1 MQRYLQVIFILFN
14 KKYFKIN
21 KDFIILTLAVDSN
34 LPVTAVPVIDLT
46 RIELNDGYVV
56 GGRVLDLQWSP
67 KGHHLAITFRDSTVI
82 AIFNISMQHTLQIS
96 PW

>member
-1 MQRYLQVIFILFN
+1 MKSVL
-14 KKYFKIN
+14 KIN
-21 KDFIILTLAVDSN
+21 NFLIILMITVDSN

-67 KGHHLAITFRDSTVI
+67 KGHHLAITFRDSNVI